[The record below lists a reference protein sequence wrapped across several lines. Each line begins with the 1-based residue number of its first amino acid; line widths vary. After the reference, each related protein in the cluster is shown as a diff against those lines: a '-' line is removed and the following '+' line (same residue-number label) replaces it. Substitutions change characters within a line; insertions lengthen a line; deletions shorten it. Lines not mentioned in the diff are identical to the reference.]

1 MMIEAIRERRSIRAY
16 LKKDIEDDKLRE
28 ILTAAMFAPTSWGT
42 CAWEFVLV
50 RDPQIKSSLSEAS
63 SHATFVKDAPLII
76 VVCYDTQTGR
86 RFRED
91 SSIAASHI
99 MLEAVNQGLSS
110 CFVQVADAGDPP
122 GTAEPHVKK
131 VLGVPD
137 NFRVQCML
145 PIGYAKRPLKPHGEN
160 EYKPSKAHIDR
171 F

>member
-1 MMIEAIRERRSIRAY
+1 MIEAIRRRRSVRAF
-16 LKKDIEDDKLRE
+16 LKKEVEEEKLRE
-28 ILTAAMFAPTSWGT
+28 VLAAAMFAPTSWGT

-50 RDPQIKSSLSEAS
+50 RDPGTKTILSKAS
-63 SHATFVKDAPLII
+63 PHAHFVRDAPLVI
-76 VVCYDTQTGR
+76 VVCYDIKTGR

-122 GTAEPHVKK
+122 GAAEPYVKK
-131 VLGVPD
+131 LLGVPD
-137 NFRVQCML
+137 DFRVQCML
-145 PIGYAKRPLKPHGEN
+145 PLGYAKRELKEHRES
-160 EYKPSKAHIDR
+160 EYTPGKVHIDR